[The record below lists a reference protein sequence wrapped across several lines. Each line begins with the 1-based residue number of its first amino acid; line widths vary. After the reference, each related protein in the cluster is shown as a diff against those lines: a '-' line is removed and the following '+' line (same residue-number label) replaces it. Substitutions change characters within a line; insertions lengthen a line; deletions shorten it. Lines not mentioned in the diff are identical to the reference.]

1 MKIGVLGTGI
11 VGRTVSEK
19 LAELGHEVQIGT
31 RDPAATR
38 ARTSADGFSIVEWL
52 SAHPNLT
59 LGTFA
64 ETAARGELLVNAT
77 VGSGAIPALEQAG
90 STARAGKVLM
100 DISNP
105 LDFSQGMPPS
115 LSICNT
121 DSLGE
126 TIQRAFP
133 ALRVVKTLNT
143 VTAKLMVDPRA
154 LSAGAH
160 TIFVSGNDGEAK
172 ATVAALLRTFGWE
185 DIVDLGDITTARG
198 TEMMLPVWVR
208 LWSVTKTPMF
218 SFKLVR

>member
-64 ETAARGELLVNAT
+64 ETAAHGELLVNAT

>member
-64 ETAARGELLVNAT
+64 ETAAHGELLVNAT

-90 STARAGKVLM
+90 STALAGKVLM

>member
-1 MKIGVLGTGI
+1 RRAGGGLTSARAGLAASPPLSSLERHAWGRHADAGGGQSMKIGVLGTGI

-64 ETAARGELLVNAT
+64 ETAAHGELLVNAT

-143 VTAKLMVDPRA
+143 VTAKLMVDP
-154 LSAGAH
+154 
-160 TIFVSGNDGEAK
+160 
-172 ATVAALLRTFGWE
+172 
-185 DIVDLGDITTARG
+185 
-198 TEMMLPVWVR
+198 
-208 LWSVTKTPMF
+208 
-218 SFKLVR
+218 

>member
-64 ETAARGELLVNAT
+64 ETAAHGELLVNAT

-90 STARAGKVLM
+90 STALAGKVLM

-105 LDFSQGMPPS
+105 LDFPQGMPPS